1 MKRNKW
7 SQADRQRYADGDRL
21 RASKR
26 PGKRRDEWVPLPTEE
41 RIEWAQGVDHT
52 WDNCYCGCDPDWH
65 YLDAGPWAPMLH
77 CGNCKEQ
84 ES

>member
-26 PGKRRDEWVPLPTEE
+26 PGKRRDGPTVEE
-41 RIEWAQGVDHT
+41 FDDEPKNVADR
-52 WDNCYCGCDPDWH
+52 
-65 YLDAGPWAPMLH
+65 
-77 CGNCKEQ
+77 
-84 ES
+84 